1 MKLKLS
7 FFFFFVQLVDAST
20 LKREVAEGVDL
31 MVVRE
36 LTGGMSSNLVETD
49 LKFLVFLVPYW
60 YSIFTVCDHVLW
72 KQVFTL
78 ECQGALRLM
87 KMVRKLGLIRR
98 FMLLTRYSLLIS
110 LLSTTNRCN
119 KAS

>member
-36 LTGGMSSNLVETD
+36 LTGGLFS
-49 LKFLVFLVPYW
+49 
-60 YSIFTVCDHVLW
+60 FT
-72 KQVFTL
+72 
-78 ECQGALRLM
+78 
-87 KMVRKLGLIRR
+87 
-98 FMLLTRYSLLIS
+98 
-110 LLSTTNRCN
+110 
-119 KAS
+119 